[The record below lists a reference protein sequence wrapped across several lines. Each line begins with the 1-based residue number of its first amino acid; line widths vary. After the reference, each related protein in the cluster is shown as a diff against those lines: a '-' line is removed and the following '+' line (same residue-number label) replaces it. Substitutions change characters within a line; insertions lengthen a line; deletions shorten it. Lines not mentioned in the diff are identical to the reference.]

1 MIGIIMAGGKGSR
14 MKLAEE
20 KLLLKYKK
28 PIILR
33 VNEALCDSDCFSKI
47 IFITSP
53 NSPKTK
59 KLLQENNYEIFET
72 SGMGYVEDLNL
83 VLKSLND
90 SVFITSADLPLL
102 DSEIIKKIVNLYNL
116 NNTWTT
122 ILVTKNF
129 LESLGMFSDY
139 NITFENQICN
149 YTGISIINS
158 KKISNLENIEEN
170 FVIVDDKRIGFN
182 VNTKQD
188 YDLLSTT

>member
-72 SGMGYVEDLNL
+72 SGMGYVKDLNL

-122 ILVTKNF
+122 ILVTKIF
-129 LESLGMFSDY
+129 LESLGMSSDY

>member
-59 KLLQENNYEIFET
+59 KLLQENNYEIFDT

-102 DSEIIKKIVNLYNL
+102 DSEIIKKIVNLYSL

-129 LESLGMFSDY
+129 LESLGMSSDY

-158 KKISNLENIEEN
+158 KKISNLGNIEEN

-188 YDLLSTT
+188 YDLLCTT

>member
-59 KLLQENNYEIFET
+59 KLLQENNYKIFDT

-90 SVFITSADLPLL
+90 SVFVASADLPLL
-102 DSEIIKKIVNLYNL
+102 DSEIIIKIVNLYDPSNK
-116 NNTWTT
+116 WTT

-129 LESLGMFSDY
+129 LESLGISSDY
-139 NITFENQICN
+139 DITFENKICN
-149 YTGISIINS
+149 YTGISMINS

-170 FVIVDDKRIGFN
+170 FVIVDDKRIAFN

-188 YDLLSTT
+188 YDLLGTT

>member
-72 SGMGYVEDLNL
+72 SGMGYVEDLYL

-102 DSEIIKKIVNLYNL
+102 DSEIIKKIVNLYSL

-122 ILVTKNF
+122 ILVTKIF
-129 LESLGMFSDY
+129 LESLGMSSDY
-139 NITFENQICN
+139 DITFENQICN

>member
-59 KLLQENNYEIFET
+59 KLLQKNNYEIFET

-102 DSEIIKKIVNLYNL
+102 DSEIIKKIVNLYSL

-129 LESLGMFSDY
+129 LESLGMSSDY

>member
-102 DSEIIKKIVNLYNL
+102 DSEIIKKIVNLYSL
-116 NNTWTT
+116 NNPWTT
-122 ILVTKNF
+122 ILVTKFF
-129 LESLGMFSDY
+129 LESLGISSDY
-139 NITFENQICN
+139 DITFENQICN
-149 YTGISIINS
+149 YTGISMINS

-188 YDLLSTT
+188 YDLLGTT